1 MGVMGVKPSEPTGV
15 ITPEQERIL
24 LAFANQTALALERV
38 NLARTVAERPR
49 TVTGST

>member
-1 MGVMGVKPSEPTGV
+1 MGVKPIEPAGV

-38 NLARTVAERPR
+38 NLARTVTENPE
-49 TVTGST
+49 TVPGSF